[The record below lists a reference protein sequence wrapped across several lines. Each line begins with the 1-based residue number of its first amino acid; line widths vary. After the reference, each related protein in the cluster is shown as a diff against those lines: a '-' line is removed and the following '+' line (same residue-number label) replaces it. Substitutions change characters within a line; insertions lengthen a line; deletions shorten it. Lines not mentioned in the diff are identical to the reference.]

1 MERHNAAGASAN
13 MSTVLCRLI
22 AVSLTGLVWLFQQEA
37 DDKLD
42 EMWQV
47 LRASWWF
54 QHESFEVKP
63 NESS

>member
-1 MERHNAAGASAN
+1 MVRRDHGGTPASN
-13 MSTVLCRLI
+13 MSTVLCRLV
-22 AVSLTGLVWLFQQEA
+22 AVALIGLVWLFQHEA
-37 DDKLD
+37 DDRLN

-63 NESS
+63 N